1 MKIVKHDLQDAVGT
15 LQLCA
20 GQDAG
25 CEVAI
30 HAMTQIFAD
39 DDTEALILVD
49 ASNAFNCLN
58 RQVTLR
64 NRKTVCPAMS
74 TILTNTYRHN
84 SQLFVD
90 GQCILS
96 KEGTTQGD
104 TLAMAMYAIG
114 TQPLMNRLNDIAK
127 HVWYADDSAAGSS
140 LERLKRWWDLLVE
153 IGPLCGYFPN
163 GSKTHVLAKP
173 QYAEAAKE
181 IFRDTGVVVSAEGE
195 RYLGGAIGTC
205 TFIRQ
210 FIERRVEQWVKELKN
225 LCKIAETQPHAAYA
239 AFTHGLSS
247 RWNYLLRVIDWEES
261 ESKHALESLENTI
274 SSHFIPALT
283 GQPPPGEHTRELLA
297 LPARLGG
304 LGLINPIT
312 SAKAISQQ
320 VSAPLVDK
328 VINQDHHMGDSNT
341 IQHGI
346 KRRAQ
351 YTKRTKQNEDARE
364 LQGKLPANI
373 QRSMELSQGFSTWL
387 TALPIKEH
395 GFVLPKAA
403 FRDSL
408 ALRYGWPFYNSPSHC
423 SCGQQFSVEHAFKAC
438 KTGGFPAVRHNE
450 VRDITAD

>member
-1 MKIVKHDLQDAVGT
+1 M
-15 LQLCA
+15 
-20 GQDAG
+20 
-25 CEVAI
+25 
-30 HAMTQIFAD
+30 
-39 DDTEALILVD
+39 
-49 ASNAFNCLN
+49 
-58 RQVTLR
+58 
-64 NRKTVCPAMS
+64 
-74 TILTNTYRHN
+74 
-84 SQLFVD
+84 
-90 GQCILS
+90 
-96 KEGTTQGD
+96 
-104 TLAMAMYAIG
+104 
-114 TQPLMNRLNDIAK
+114 
-127 HVWYADDSAAGSS
+127 
-140 LERLKRWWDLLVE
+140 
-153 IGPLCGYFPN
+153 
-163 GSKTHVLAKP
+163 
-173 QYAEAAKE
+173 
-181 IFRDTGVVVSAEGE
+181 
-195 RYLGGAIGTC
+195 
-205 TFIRQ
+205 
-210 FIERRVEQWVKELKN
+210 EQWVKELKN

-373 QRSMELSQGFSTWL
+373 QRSMELSQDFSTWL

-408 ALRYGWPFYNSPSHC
+408 ALRYHSTTHHPTAAVDNNSVLSML
-423 SCGQQFSVEHAFKAC
+423 SKHAKQ
-438 KTGGFPAVRHNE
+438 E
-450 VRDITAD
+450 VSQL